1 MFEISSWSPGEMR
14 FGSRR
19 SPVLSRGGMV
29 AAGQPAAV
37 EAGLAML
44 RAGGAA
50 ADAAVAAAAVL
61 AVVEPCSTGLGGDVF
76 ALYLDAA
83 SGEAAAL
90 NGSGRSPAALDLAAA
105 RARGCTGRELPL
117 RSALT
122 VTAPGACA
130 AWCDLSER
138 FGRLP
143 LDRVLEPARDLA
155 ARGFVVH
162 PVAAAAWARGEEVLR
177 AAPGGGELLPGGRAP
192 RPGQVVRNPGL
203 ALVLERLGAAG
214 PRGAR
219 DLFYR
224 GEVAEAVVR
233 AVREAGGLLAMSDL
247 AGHASQWAAPIG
259 TDYRGVRVLQCPP
272 NGQGLAVLLAL
283 DILARLD
290 PAVLGRPL
298 SPERVHAQAEALR
311 LAFADARAWV
321 ADPNAAP
328 APLDVLLSRE
338 YGERRAA
345 LVRPDRAL
353 PAALAG
359 LPLHGP
365 GTVQFVA
372 VDGAGN
378 ACSMVNSN
386 YLGFGTGIVPQGL
399 GFSLQNRG
407 HNFSLEPGHPNCLAP
422 GRRPYHTIIPGLALR
437 PDGSLYA
444 AFGVMGAF
452 MQPQGQVQVL
462 SALLDDG
469 LDPQAALDLPRF
481 CLEEAGGGTL
491 ALEAHLP
498 AGLGRALER
507 RGHRVRRA
515 GAEETALF
523 GRGQVIARSPEGVL
537 CGGSDPRADGCAL
550 GLG

>member
-1 MFEISSWSPGEMR
+1 MFEVADWTPGEMN
-14 FGSRR
+14 FASRR
-19 SPVLSRGGMV
+19 SPALARGGMV
-29 AAGQPAAV
+29 AAGQPAAA

-44 RAGGAA
+44 RAGGTA
-50 ADAAVAAAAVL
+50 ADAAVAMAAVL
-61 AVVEPCSTGLGGDVF
+61 AVVEPCSTGLGGDAF

-83 SGEAAAL
+83 AGRAVAL
-90 NGSGRSPAALDLAAA
+90 NGSGRNAAALDLAAA
-105 RARGCTGRELPL
+105 RARGCASELPA

-122 VTAPGACA
+122 VTVPGSCA
-130 AWCDLSER
+130 AWCDLAER

-143 LDRVLEPARDLA
+143 LAQVLEPARHLA
-155 ARGFVVH
+155 AEGFVVH
-162 PVAAAAWARGEEVLR
+162 PVAAATWAKGEPVLA

-192 RPGQVVRNPGL
+192 RAGQVVVNPGL
-203 ALVLERLGAAG
+203 ARVLGELGAAG
-214 PRGAR
+214 PQGAK
-219 DLFYR
+219 DAFYR
-224 GEVAEAVVR
+224 GEIARRIAAAVQG
-233 AVREAGGLLAMSDL
+233 AGGLLAASDL
-247 AGHASQWAAPIG
+247 AAHASDWAEPIAA
-259 TDYRGVRVLQCPP
+259 DYRGVRVLQCPP

-283 DILARLD
+283 NVLSSLD
-290 PAVLGRPL
+290 PALLGAPL
-298 SPERVHAQAEALR
+298 SSQRLHVQAEALR
-311 LAFADARAWV
+311 LAFADVRAWV
-321 ADPNAAP
+321 ADPASP
-328 APLDVLLSRE
+328 APLDQLLSAD
-338 YGERRAA
+338 YAARRAA

-353 PAALAG
+353 PEASAG
-359 LPLHGP
+359 LPLPGP

-372 VDGAGN
+372 VDGQGS

-407 HNFSLEPGHPNCLAP
+407 HNFSLDPAHPNCLAP

-437 PDGSLYA
+437 PGGSLYA

-491 ALEAHLP
+491 ALESHLP
-498 AGLGRALER
+498 MGLDRALADL
-507 RGHRVRRA
+507 GHRVRRA
-515 GAEETALF
+515 APAEAALF
-523 GRGQVIARSPEGVL
+523 GRGQAIVRSRDGVL
-537 CGGSDPRADGCAL
+537 CGGSDPRADGLAL